1 MGNVMQLWT
10 IRTSVGGLL
19 RESFSILNKF
29 TFFHIRHCSLHVT
42 QNNSSSY
49 LGNQAISKPEGTG
62 QHAADSKAERW
73 TGVFSLAQLRE

>member
-10 IRTSVGGLL
+10 IRTSAGGLL
-19 RESFSILNKF
+19 REFFSILNKF

-49 LGNQAISKPEGTG
+49 LGNQVSKPEGTG
-62 QHAADSKAERW
+62 QHAANSKAERW
-73 TGVFSLAQLRE
+73 TRLFSLAQLRE